1 MIFSKKKTFEQHDN
15 EIPNFYRNSINEF
28 DSKDILEDKFDVDI
42 CVIGGGLTGVSS
54 ALHLAKKGYSVA
66 ICESRKI
73 GWGASGRNGGQ
84 LGNGM
89 RKDQFTIEKKFGFEY
104 ANELWKLGLES
115 VETALKLINEYKID
129 CNIQNGVMSAG
140 CFKNDFKDF
149 ELELNHMEKY
159 YNYSNLRLLNKE
171 LVKTEINSDMYFS
184 GLLNLGSYHIN
195 PLKFLLGLA
204 NQLKKLNVKVYENT
218 PITNIED
225 NNDHIKVYSNK
236 KIIKSHKV
244 VVGCNGYLD
253 RLLGSVRNKFM
264 PINNYVIATE
274 PLGKKKARE
283 IIKNNYAVCDT
294 RFILDY
300 YRFTEDWRLLFGA
313 GETYT
318 ASFMNDSKFF
328 VQKRMIKV
336 FPMLKSVNI
345 DFSWGG
351 TLAITTNR
359 LPHFGELMNSK
370 LIFAHGYSG
379 HGLALST
386 LAGKLISEKIS
397 GNNNRFDLFSNIKH
411 IFIPGGDFMRRPIYS
426 SAIFYYKFR
435 DTIKYKL
442 F

>member
-184 GLLNLGSYHIN
+184 GLLNKG
-195 PLKFLLGLA
+195 
-204 NQLKKLNVKVYENT
+204 
-218 PITNIED
+218 
-225 NNDHIKVYSNK
+225 
-236 KIIKSHKV
+236 
-244 VVGCNGYLD
+244 
-253 RLLGSVRNKFM
+253 RL
-264 PINNYVIATE
+264 
-274 PLGKKKARE
+274 
-283 IIKNNYAVCDT
+283 
-294 RFILDY
+294 
-300 YRFTEDWRLLFGA
+300 
-313 GETYT
+313 
-318 ASFMNDSKFF
+318 
-328 VQKRMIKV
+328 
-336 FPMLKSVNI
+336 
-345 DFSWGG
+345 
-351 TLAITTNR
+351 
-359 LPHFGELMNSK
+359 
-370 LIFAHGYSG
+370 
-379 HGLALST
+379 
-386 LAGKLISEKIS
+386 EKIS
-397 GNNNRFDLFSNIKH
+397 AKSSVCFLQYIK
-411 IFIPGGDFMRRPIYS
+411 
-426 SAIFYYKFR
+426 
-435 DTIKYKL
+435 
-442 F
+442 